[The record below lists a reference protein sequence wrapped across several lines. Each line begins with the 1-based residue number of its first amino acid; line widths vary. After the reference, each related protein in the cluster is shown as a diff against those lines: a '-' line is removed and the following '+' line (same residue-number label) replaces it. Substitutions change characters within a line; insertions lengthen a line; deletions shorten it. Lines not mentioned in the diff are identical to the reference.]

1 MLLQQANALISAL
14 RAVHAGWAFPS
25 PEIKFS
31 AVSVG
36 SHKLNMQPGS
46 RYVITSLPFPQ
57 FAQIHIKLLYVFG
70 VWHRHTV
77 SAEKMRVS
85 LLNINAG
92 PDARLAA
99 GIYLNLI
106 RQVWAQQ
113 VPSASRRSTQPL
125 DHLEALKDYI
135 YAEPRPDQYSC
146 GGGGTGAV
154 QEWESEVDC
163 VFSVREGAR
172 R

>member
-1 MLLQQANALISAL
+1 
-14 RAVHAGWAFPS
+14 
-25 PEIKFS
+25 
-31 AVSVG
+31 
-36 SHKLNMQPGS
+36 MQPES

-70 VWHRHTV
+70 VWHLHTV

-106 RQVWAQQ
+106 RQV
-113 VPSASRRSTQPL
+113 
-125 DHLEALKDYI
+125 
-135 YAEPRPDQYSC
+135 
-146 GGGGTGAV
+146 
-154 QEWESEVDC
+154 
-163 VFSVREGAR
+163 
-172 R
+172 